1 MMSNVEEKKL
11 IKNLIPSEPENILSL
26 ADYSAGSIVS
36 KIMHQSESI
45 QITLF
50 AMAVGEEF
58 SQHAV
63 TRKAL
68 VHILEGEG
76 DFMLADKW
84 VTFKGGDYFLMEE
97 NLVHAMTAKTNVK
110 FLLYL
115 FH

>member
-1 MMSNVEEKKL
+1 M
-11 IKNLIPSEPENILSL
+11 KNSIPTEPKNIVSL

-36 KIMHQSESI
+36 KIMYQNEGT

-50 AMAVGEEF
+50 AMAAGEEF
-58 SQHAV
+58 SKHAV

-68 VHILEGEG
+68 IHILEGEG
-76 DFMLADKW
+76 GFMLEEKQ
-84 VTFKGGDYFLMEE
+84 VQFKEQDYFLMEE
-97 NLVHAMTAKTNVK
+97 NLVHAMTAETNVK